1 MSIAAKLKT
10 LKHSEIASL
19 AFYAVS
25 GIIQLALLPFAG
37 FPPHVALIGIL
48 SLVAA
53 YSLFTNRGWTQWLV
67 VVLFIIASVFA
78 FYTLYFAGF
87 SNLLLGLGLIVYAV
101 LTWVVALYIFF
112 KRKPA

>member
-1 MSIAAKLKT
+1 VSIIAKLKT
-10 LKHSEIASL
+10 LKRVELASL

-67 VVLFIIASVFA
+67 AILFIIASVFA

-87 SNLLLGLGLIVYAV
+87 SNLLLGLGLIAYVA
-101 LTWVVALYIFF
+101 LAWVFALYILF
-112 KRKPA
+112 KRKTA